1 MRDLSVGQGMTSVC
15 DRPHSIGRRLA
26 AYVADSYTPIMH
38 GKNLRHMPTFESVL
52 VGLLSFVIALA
63 AVGAVFLIALQYTL
77 QLSPTVAQTLV
88 WVLPIPL
95 LWVWIRLG
103 RALIDFYVRSTGT
116 ASGPRS

>member
-1 MRDLSVGQGMTSVC
+1 
-15 DRPHSIGRRLA
+15 
-26 AYVADSYTPIMH
+26 MH

-116 ASGPRS
+116 TSGPRS